1 VTLLSLNRRRYG
13 SPPFQRSVIFMPDKP
28 KPNDSNQGDPDSDE
42 DDWST
47 YASAGY
53 AYSVVDTDETVETVE
68 SSKDEWFDGDDFEFQ
83 GSVINWDAP
92 PCPAPLGIEHLIRI
106 GSCDHCLQRLA
117 GRRTAARGAAG
128 GALIRSEAR
137 ARNLDLE
144 SLEKPDLC
152 PLCEDLFDDVENI
165 VIRII
170 DQTGDVEHSS
180 IQFGIHLPKDL
191 VEEEDRIRTRHG
203 SPGSQPMKPAF
214 VNAIQDALLT
224 SVNEVQFVKEKPDLM
239 ILVDGLT
246 LRVSVDV
253 RPVFLFGRYLK
264 LERGIP
270 QTRWPCRACR
280 GRGGG
285 CESCSGTGLQYLDS
299 VQDLIGEPLRI
310 ALDAEDT
317 SFHGMGREDIDVRC
331 LGRGRPFV
339 MEIKRPQRRSIDHEE
354 IQKAINL
361 SAKDR
366 VEINSLRWSD
376 RPEVRRVKET
386 RSEKSYSIRFRVEE
400 MPEEDF
406 VIKSILGLSGVKLA
420 QETPKRVSHR
430 RAAKTRHRTVNSV
443 SDVIVDGN
451 EVQFTLQCEAGTYV
465 KELIHSD
472 EGRTVPSV
480 RSVLGDLECEVL
492 WLDVQEIHS
501 E

>member
-1 VTLLSLNRRRYG
+1 
-13 SPPFQRSVIFMPDKP
+13 
-28 KPNDSNQGDPDSDE
+28 
-42 DDWST
+42 
-47 YASAGY
+47 
-53 AYSVVDTDETVETVE
+53 
-68 SSKDEWFDGDDFEFQ
+68 
-83 GSVINWDAP
+83 
-92 PCPAPLGIEHLIRI
+92 
-106 GSCDHCLQRLA
+106 
-117 GRRTAARGAAG
+117 
-128 GALIRSEAR
+128 
-137 ARNLDLE
+137 
-144 SLEKPDLC
+144 
-152 PLCEDLFDDVENI
+152 
-165 VIRII
+165 
-170 DQTGDVEHSS
+170 
-180 IQFGIHLPKDL
+180 
-191 VEEEDRIRTRHG
+191 
-203 SPGSQPMKPAF
+203 MKSAF
-214 VNAIQDALLT
+214 VDAIQDALLT

-339 MEIKRPQRRSIDHEE
+339 MEIKRPQRRRIDLEE

-361 SAKDR
+361 SAEDR

-376 RPEVRRVKET
+376 RVEVRRVKET
-386 RSEKSYSIRFRVEE
+386 RSEKSYTIRFRVEE

-406 VIKSILGLSGVKLA
+406 VIESILGLSGVKLA